1 MKTELY
7 VEQLQMLLEQVISET
22 TSTAQQLAQQTSH
35 ILSRRIIDPGRGI
48 KLSTEE
54 RQALQYEI
62 KAALEKSTYT
72 HGIGFAGYTPE
83 NQEEKDYW
91 TLEWWF
97 KKVMNCNRLN
107 LKTTRMPSVFSISGP
122 LTGFNSQHAASS
134 PIFKGLMSTI
144 SVTVPTRLPQP
155 IL

>member
-1 MKTELY
+1 MGLVLQDILPKTRKKKITGHWNGGL
-7 VEQLQMLLEQVISET
+7 
-22 TSTAQQLAQQTSH
+22 
-35 ILSRRIIDPGRGI
+35 
-48 KLSTEE
+48 
-54 RQALQYEI
+54 
-62 KAALEKSTYT
+62 
-72 HGIGFAGYTPE
+72 
-83 NQEEKDYW
+83 
-91 TLEWWF
+91 

-155 IL
+155 IP